1 MQQSAPDRQP
11 PDQRPHRHEGFAK
24 SSAAMGAMHWV
35 KLAGILA
42 PLVIG
47 ELVKDPDKKWRYIR
61 LASVATAIVSQEMW
75 GNRIKRERDDCREER
90 DSAVR

>member
-1 MQQSAPDRQP
+1 MQSTPDRQSK
-11 PDQRPHRHEGFAK
+11 DQRLHRHEGFAK

-47 ELVKDPDKKWRYIR
+47 ELVKDPEKKWRYIH
-61 LASVATAIVSQEMW
+61 LVSVRTAIVSQEMW
-75 GNRIKRERDDCREER
+75 GNQIKRERDDCREER
-90 DSAVR
+90 QYDGRG